1 MTFVDQVR
9 LAEDHQDVNSIR
21 RPSRSTLWLNYE
33 DGQGLL
39 FILSFSPQVRD
50 CIFILYQFLSL
61 NMRLSILLGA
71 CLAVAPSLAQSGW
84 NNTSLQPSGSRVP
97 SSPPSS
103 APVLSSRP
111 VTRTGSSP
119 PSSTSAPPTTVT
131 VSNGD
136 TVDVAPGVVVF
147 GGAGGGFYTINGG
160 AAIPIAAGATA
171 TASQEG
177 GNDDPAPTSE
187 PPTSEPP
194 TSSEPPSSSQPTSSA
209 PPTGTPKPYMIF
221 PADGADT
228 AGFLTTLGDLV
239 KPEVPQ
245 VVDVLD
251 EASGSNTTLMWVAN
265 LTDTQLREV
274 EGNSAVEGTMAN
286 ANLTAPAPAE
296 EVEGETV
303 APPKTARRSLK
314 DFAKRAV
321 INVDTDDFD
330 LIQLSTAE
338 GSQPGTTYDYDES
351 AGTGISVYV
360 IESDIMMNHQEFT
373 DGGRT
378 TRKITVPD
386 MTGGGL
392 RDRAEFHGTC
402 AASKAVG
409 NTAVCGDDINPSH
422 PIVHRY

>member
-1 MTFVDQVR
+1 
-9 LAEDHQDVNSIR
+9 
-21 RPSRSTLWLNYE
+21 
-33 DGQGLL
+33 
-39 FILSFSPQVRD
+39 
-50 CIFILYQFLSL
+50 
-61 NMRLSILLGA
+61 MRLSILLGA
-71 CLAVAPSLAQSGW
+71 CLAAAPSLAQSGW

-111 VTRTGSSP
+111 ITPTGSSP
-119 PSSTSAPPTTVT
+119 PSSTSAAPSTVT

-136 TVDVAPGVVVF
+136 TVDVAPGVVVI

-194 TSSEPPSSSQPTSSA
+194 TSTEPPSSSQPTSSQ

-228 AGFLTTLGDLV
+228 AAFLTTLKDLV

-245 VVDVLD
+245 VVDILD
-251 EASGSNTTLMWVAN
+251 TASNANTTLMWVAN

-274 EGNSAVEGTMAN
+274 EGNSAVEGTMVN

-303 APPKTARRSLK
+303 APPATSRRSLK
-314 DFAKRAV
+314 DIAKRAL

-360 IESDIMMNHQEFT
+360 IESDILMDHQEFT

-378 TRKITVPD
+378 TRKITIPD

-409 NTAVCGDDINPSH
+409 NTAVRTDEFHHCRPNVRVVLTLLYVGFGTKGRLRSRRHDK
-422 PIVHRY
+422 R

>member
-1 MTFVDQVR
+1 M
-9 LAEDHQDVNSIR
+9 
-21 RPSRSTLWLNYE
+21 
-33 DGQGLL
+33 
-39 FILSFSPQVRD
+39 
-50 CIFILYQFLSL
+50 
-61 NMRLSILLGA
+61 
-71 CLAVAPSLAQSGW
+71 
-84 NNTSLQPSGSRVP
+84 
-97 SSPPSS
+97 
-103 APVLSSRP
+103 
-111 VTRTGSSP
+111 
-119 PSSTSAPPTTVT
+119 
-131 VSNGD
+131 
-136 TVDVAPGVVVF
+136 F

-171 TASQEG
+171 TASSSQGGDDG

-187 PPTSEPP
+187 PPTS
-194 TSSEPPSSSQPTSSA
+194 SEPPSSTEPTSSSA
-209 PPTGTPKPYMIF
+209 PPTGTPRPYMIF

-251 EASGSNTTLMWVAN
+251 AASNANTTLMWVAN

-274 EGNSAVEGTMAN
+274 EGNSAVEGTMVN

-303 APPKTARRSLK
+303 APPKTARRRSLK
-314 DFAKRAV
+314 DMVKRAV

-360 IESDIMMNHQEFT
+360 IESDILMDHQEFT

-378 TRKITVPD
+378 TRKITIPD

-409 NTAVCGDDINPSH
+409 NTAVCEEENGQPH
-422 PIVHRY
+422 PIIHRY

>member
-1 MTFVDQVR
+1 
-9 LAEDHQDVNSIR
+9 
-21 RPSRSTLWLNYE
+21 
-33 DGQGLL
+33 
-39 FILSFSPQVRD
+39 
-50 CIFILYQFLSL
+50 
-61 NMRLSILLGA
+61 MRLSILLGA
-71 CLAVAPSLAQSGW
+71 CLAAAPSLAQSGW

-111 VTRTGSSP
+111 PTGTGSAP
-119 PSSTSAPPTTVT
+119 PSSTSAPPSTVT

-136 TVDVAPGVVVF
+136 TVDVPLGAVVI
-147 GGAGGGFYTINGG
+147 GGTGGGFYTVNGG

-171 TASQEG
+171 TAGSEG

-187 PPTSEPP
+187 PPTSEAPTSTEP
-194 TSSEPPSSSQPTSSA
+194 TSSQ

-221 PADGADT
+221 PADNADT
-228 AGFLTTLGDLV
+228 AGFLTTLQDLV

-245 VVDVLD
+245 VVDILD
-251 EASGSNTTLMWVAN
+251 TASNSNTTLMWVAN

-274 EGNSAVEGTMAN
+274 EGNSAVEGTMEN
-286 ANLTAPAPAE
+286 ANLTATAPAE

-314 DFAKRAV
+314 DIAKRAL

-360 IESDIMMNHQEFT
+360 IESDIMMDHQEFT
-373 DGGRT
+373 DGARS
-378 TRKITVPD
+378 TRKMTIPD

-392 RDRAEFHGTC
+392 RDERAEFHGTC

-409 NTAVCGDDINPSH
+409 NTAVCIDGLKVQH
-422 PIVHRY
+422 HLTQAYWY

>member
-1 MTFVDQVR
+1 M
-9 LAEDHQDVNSIR
+9 
-21 RPSRSTLWLNYE
+21 
-33 DGQGLL
+33 
-39 FILSFSPQVRD
+39 
-50 CIFILYQFLSL
+50 
-61 NMRLSILLGA
+61 
-71 CLAVAPSLAQSGW
+71 
-84 NNTSLQPSGSRVP
+84 P

-111 VTRTGSSP
+111 ITPTGSSP
-119 PSSTSAPPTTVT
+119 PSSTSAAPTTVT
-131 VSNGD
+131 VSNGE

-147 GGAGGGFYTINGG
+147 GGAGGGFFTVNGG
-160 AAIPIAAGATA
+160 AAVPIGAGATA
-171 TASQEG
+171 TASTSQEG

-187 PPTSEPP
+187 PPNTSEPP
-194 TSSEPPSSSQPTSSA
+194 TSSEPPSSSQPTSSQ

-251 EASGSNTTLMWVAN
+251 TASGSNTTLMWVAN

-274 EGNSAVEGTMAN
+274 EADSAVEGTMAN

-303 APPKTARRSLK
+303 APPAAARRSLR
-314 DFAKRAV
+314 DIAKRAV
-321 INVDTDDFD
+321 VNVDTDDFD

-338 GSQPGTTYDYDES
+338 GGQPGTTYDYDES

-360 IESDIMMNHQEFT
+360 IESDILMDHQEFT

-378 TRKITVPD
+378 TRKITIPD

-409 NTAVCGDDINPSH
+409 NTAVCTDENNRLHPKLSH
-422 PIVHRY
+422 SGTDCVISRARHQRPTS